1 MRQISVCEIMLIYSI
16 CDQINMKRR
25 LIMKRQDNN
34 TDQLIAQLQ
43 NLKEKIKIYNN
54 EKFMT
59 KMKEGGEE
67 WARSYNYS
75 YVATHNRRCEMSIKR
90 EIGLSPRG
98 KWLPFYKKR
107 LARYQKK
114 FDELEKSK
122 YQFMEELPQDE
133 IDRNVEKAKQELETQ
148 KLREKAALENLQN
161 DTTLFDSLKKVEI
174 VDSLIQYLQE
184 GRVYNLTDA
193 INLYYKEKK
202 EDEHN
207 EFIKKEVQK
216 STQATQQAAQAAQQ
230 AAKQTLEQM
239 NHITKQLNNLNSK
252 IYDLEHESDKTDTS
266 VRSAINSLKS
276 ELNDISFDIRRLNK

>member
-1 MRQISVCEIMLIYSI
+1 
-16 CDQINMKRR
+16 
-25 LIMKRQDNN
+25 MKRQDNN

-59 KMKEGGEE
+59 KMKEGGESR
-67 WARSYNYS
+67 ARLYNC
-75 YVATHNRRCEMSIKR
+75 YVGTHNRRCEMFIKR

-107 LARYQKK
+107 LARYQNK

-122 YQFMEELPQDE
+122 YHFMEELPQDE
-133 IDRNVEKAKQELETQ
+133 IDRNVEEAKQELETQ

-216 STQATQQAAQAAQQ
+216 STQATQQAAQAAKQ
-230 AAKQTLEQM
+230 AAQQTLEQM